1 MEEVAIQRLTY
12 RECRAMEFDDNDTC
26 QYELLDGEIIKN
38 NGPALRAPT
47 PWHQRLSGNLYTAI
61 RQHVTDKKPGEVFY
75 SPIDVFLNDYNAP
88 QPDMVFVSEAKKNL
102 ITNDGIMGRDGVPLP
117 DLVVEIISP
126 SSVKRDRFQKRGIYQ
141 RFAVPEYWIADPQNQ
156 EIEVYTLSAAGRY
169 ELFCIATVQDL
180 VRGEGFMLTSTVLAD
195 LKIDVRQLF

>member
-1 MEEVAIQRLTY
+1 MEAVATQQLTY
-12 RECRAMEFDDNDTC
+12 REFREMEFDDNDTF
-26 QYELLDGEIIKN
+26 QYELLDGELMKKN
-38 NGPALRAPT
+38 APT
-47 PWHQRLSGNLYTAI
+47 PWHQRLSRMLL
-61 RQHVTDKKPGEVFY
+61 RQIDNHVTEKKLGEVFY

-88 QPDMVFVSEAKKNL
+88 QPDLVFVSEAKKNL
-102 ITNDGIMGRDGVPLP
+102 VTNDGIMGTP

-126 SSVKRDRFQKRGIYQ
+126 SSVKRDRFQKRSIYE

-156 EIEVYTLSAAGRY
+156 EIEVYTLSEGSRY

-180 VRGEGFMLTSTVLAD
+180 ARGEGFILTSSVLPE